1 MSLSQSIGERL
12 RASGFVH
19 QADSGRGGLAV
30 AESCTGGLL
39 ADWITDVPGSSDYF
53 LGGVVAYSNALKESL
68 LGVRPETL
76 VDHGAV
82 SEPTAREMARGAR
95 ERLGADVALSVT
107 GIAGPSG
114 GTAEK
119 PVGLVYIAL
128 SAPDAERCER
138 YVWQGDRR
146 TNKRASVEAALALLL
161 NYLAERGD

>member
-1 MSLSQSIGERL
+1 MCP
-12 RASGFVH
+12 
-19 QADSGRGGLAV
+19 AV
-30 AESCTGGLL
+30 RT
-39 ADWITDVPGSSDYF
+39 
-53 LGGVVAYSNALKESL
+53 
-68 LGVRPETL
+68 
-76 VDHGAV
+76 
-82 SEPTAREMARGAR
+82 RGAR

-146 TNKRASVEAALALLL
+146 TNKRASAEAALALLL